1 MNEVRNSAIDGD
13 EACDVLVVGGGPA
26 GSAAATLLAKAGWKV
41 VMLEKARHPRF
52 HIGES
57 LLPAN
62 MPILQRLGVLDRVR
76 EIGVLKRGADF
87 PAEGGRYN
95 VFHFDHAL
103 RGGAG
108 YAFQVRREDFDRVLF
123 EHARDVGVDAR
134 EATKVTR
141 VEFGDGGRPERVL
154 AVGPGGAYALHP
166 RMLVDATGRDTLLG
180 GQLKLKRR
188 NRRHQSAAV
197 FSHFSGVAR
206 RPGEDAGNI
215 TIYR

>member
-1 MNEVRNSAIDGD
+1 MRNSAIDAA

-41 VMLEKARHPRF
+41 VMLEKSRHPRF

-62 MPILQRLGVLDRVR
+62 MPILERLGVLDRVR

-87 PAEGGRYN
+87 PVEGGGYN

-103 RGGAG
+103 RAGADF
-108 YAFQVRREDFDRVLF
+108 AFQVKREDFDRVLF
-123 EHARDVGVDAR
+123 EHAREAGVDAR

-141 VEFGDGGRPERVL
+141 VEFGDDGRPARVL
-154 AVGPGGAYALHP
+154 ATGPDGAYALRP
-166 RMLVDATGRDTLLG
+166 RLLVDATGRDTLLG